1 MNSSIQETANQL
13 RQAPIFAECNAQDLA
28 RIVPYIEEKILQEN
42 DYLFK
47 SGTSVTDLFF
57 IKAGKIRLV
66 SSDRLIAEVSH
77 NFVGEE
83 AAVGAEYYLA
93 DAIAVAPT
101 VVLAIHQ
108 EALKKLISATPGAK
122 SQFYS
127 SLLNHYTDREIRQIH
142 PDSEKNL
149 IPHLA
154 IGKSLGWLVAVII
167 PGIVLALVSQTSLD
181 WNAQMFL
188 IIFSATLTMWVLSL
202 VPEFIPGIFSILAL
216 LILGIAP
223 SSEILSGFAS
233 GSFFMAL
240 SLFGMGEVLVAS
252 GLTYRLVL
260 LISQFVPKNQFWYA
274 LAIFLTGLL
283 LTPILP
289 SANGRIRLV
298 SPLLIDTIESLGF
311 RPRSKAATHLSF
323 AAFSGASLL
332 SYVFLSS
339 KSANF
344 VVYGLLPSQTRQQFT
359 WGYWLLAA
367 LVAGVV
373 SIILYMLISLI
384 FFHNREPLKLSR
396 QHIAVQLELLGPVSF
411 SEWIALGSIL
421 LFFIGITTST
431 IHHIELPWIG
441 LGVLYMVLA
450 LGAIQKKQFQSQIDW
465 PFLILLG
472 CLVGLS
478 NAMSYLGLDN
488 EIGNHLAWLGAY
500 IHQDFSLFILLLSA
514 TIFLLRFAIP
524 NTTAV
529 AIFAS
534 IFLPLAE
541 SNGINPWIIG
551 FIILNISDGWAL
563 PYQCSYYLQFI
574 EEAENQF
581 NPKLML
587 QSNMLSNII
596 RILAIFAS
604 IPYWKLLGIL

>member
-13 RQAPIFAECNAQDLA
+13 RQAPIFAECDAQDLA
-28 RIVPYIEEKILQEN
+28 RIVPYVEEKILQEN

-47 SGTSVTDLFF
+47 AGSSATNLFF
-57 IKAGKIRLV
+57 VKVGKVRLV
-66 SSDRLIAEVSH
+66 SNDRLIAEVSH

-108 EALKKLISATPGAK
+108 EALKKLISATPGTK

-127 SLLNHYTDREIRQIH
+127 SLLNHYTDIEIRQIY
-142 PDSEKNL
+142 PEPEKNL
-149 IPHLA
+149 VPHLGIA
-154 IGKSLGWLVAVII
+154 KSLGWLLAVII

-311 RPRSKAATHLSF
+311 RPGSKAATHLSF

-367 LVAGVV
+367 LVAGIV

-384 FFHNREPLKLSR
+384 FFHNREP
-396 QHIAVQLELLGPVSF
+396 
-411 SEWIALGSIL
+411 
-421 LFFIGITTST
+421 
-431 IHHIELPWIG
+431 
-441 LGVLYMVLA
+441 
-450 LGAIQKKQFQSQIDW
+450 
-465 PFLILLG
+465 
-472 CLVGLS
+472 
-478 NAMSYLGLDN
+478 
-488 EIGNHLAWLGAY
+488 
-500 IHQDFSLFILLLSA
+500 
-514 TIFLLRFAIP
+514 
-524 NTTAV
+524 
-529 AIFAS
+529 
-534 IFLPLAE
+534 
-541 SNGINPWIIG
+541 
-551 FIILNISDGWAL
+551 
-563 PYQCSYYLQFI
+563 
-574 EEAENQF
+574 
-581 NPKLML
+581 
-587 QSNMLSNII
+587 
-596 RILAIFAS
+596 
-604 IPYWKLLGIL
+604 